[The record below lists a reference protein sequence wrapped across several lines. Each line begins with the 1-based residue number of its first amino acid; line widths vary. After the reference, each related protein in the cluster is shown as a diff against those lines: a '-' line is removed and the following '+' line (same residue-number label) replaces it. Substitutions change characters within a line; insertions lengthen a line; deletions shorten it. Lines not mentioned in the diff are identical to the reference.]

1 MARRRHL
8 QSTAD
13 YLAIAISPVL
23 IMLLVGSLVFF
34 LQEVTYDG
42 EYQTRVRWVL
52 GWFVFATVLIS
63 RIGIEFGK
71 AHASMYAGAL
81 ALASMA
87 FISKFLDE
95 YLIGT
100 ALLMGVVWWCV
111 NKLTWDCTVIDDNDD
126 ASGAGLLQQSGMDKP
141 PPGEQDDE
149 PVETEKQRR
158 RRRRREQLL
167 ANTNTNNESAG
178 TPDSSELAS
187 SDKKKQHA
195 PGVWV
200 VYFSLA
206 ALPLFGIGQAFLP
219 TDDDGAI
226 REGFLFLWIYVAS
239 ALGLFLTTSFLGLR
253 RYLRQRKIKMPVRIT
268 AAWVTSGVVIMLAV
282 LGLSL
287 LVPRPHSGTS
297 VTALLDRFEDDQ
309 SASDLALRG
318 NDAGEGEGRRVG
330 KADEDSDDPGDK
342 MSEKGK
348 PSESDQKGDKQ
359 GPSDQKGK
367 TKGGNQKDKD
377 QKDGKN
383 NDQQTAKND
392 DQNKNQA
399 GGRKN
404 DEQQQQAKGEN
415 RQNQKQQPQQN
426 PSQRTSRISAAI
438 SKLAGPVKWILYI
451 VFGVLIVWALW
462 KNRHNLAAGARE
474 FLQAIADFWAN
485 LFARKQK
492 PKKNQKAA
500 ERLEPSDTGPPPK
513 RFAEY
518 DNPFLTGQAHRMRPD
533 ALVIYTEEAF
543 RAFGR
548 ELGVQD
554 GEEITTTEFGDDV
567 AARLPELSE
576 AIRFLTGVHSRI
588 LYSSHPPTSFDI
600 SLLETLWTGMT
611 RREPQAVG

>member
-1 MARRRHL
+1 MARKRHL

-34 LQEVTYDG
+34 LQEVTYG
-42 EYQTRVRWVL
+42 GQYQERVRWVL

-71 AHASMYAGAL
+71 AHAATYAGAL
-81 ALASMA
+81 ALACMA

-95 YLIGT
+95 YLLGT
-100 ALLMGVVWWCV
+100 AFLMGVTWWCV
-111 NKLTWDCTVIDDNDD
+111 NRLTWDCTVIDDNDD
-126 ASGAGLLQQSGMDKP
+126 ASGAGLLQQSGMDN
-141 PPGEQDDE
+141 PPGEQDEE
-149 PVETEKQRR
+149 PDETEKQRR
-158 RRRRREQLL
+158 RRLRRERLL
-167 ANTNTNNESAG
+167 ADSQDA
-178 TPDSSELAS
+178 DRSSEKPDPAELES
-187 SDKKKQHA
+187 PEKKKQHA

-219 TDDDGAI
+219 AEDGGAI
-226 REGFLFLWIYVAS
+226 REGFIFLWIYVAS

-268 AAWVTSGVVIMLAV
+268 AAWVTSGLLIMLVV
-282 LGLSL
+282 LGLCL
-287 LVPRPHSGTS
+287 LIPRPHSGTS
-297 VTALLDRFEDDQ
+297 VTAMLDRFADDRE
-309 SASDLALRG
+309 ASDAALSG
-318 NDAGEGEGRRVG
+318 DDAGKGDGRRVG
-330 KADEDSDDPGDK
+330 KADENADEGNKAAEEGEPTESDQGDG
-342 MSEKGK
+342 EQGQ
-348 PSESDQKGDKQ
+348 SDQKGEN
-359 GPSDQKGK
+359 
-367 TKGGNQKDKD
+367 KGGNQKNDD
-377 QKDGKN
+377 QQDGDN
-383 NDQQTAKND
+383 NDQQVADKD
-392 DQNKNQA
+392 
-399 GGRKN
+399 
-404 DEQQQQAKGEN
+404 DEQKQDDRPDNDEN
-415 RQNQKQQPQQN
+415 RQQAENGERQNRQQQE
-426 PSQRTSRISAAI
+426 SSRRTSRISSTL
-438 SKLAGPVKWILYI
+438 SKLARPVKWILYL
-451 VFGVLIVWALW
+451 VFGILILWALW

-474 FLQAIADFWAN
+474 FLQAVADFWAN
-485 LFARKQK
+485 LFHRKPKRKQK
-492 PKKNQKAA
+492 QKVEDAP
-500 ERLEPSDTGPPPK
+500 EPIGAGPPPK

-554 GEEITTTEFGDDV
+554 GEEITAAEFGDEV
-567 AARLPELSE
+567 ASRLPELAE

-600 SLLETLWTGMT
+600 TLLETLWTGMT

>member
-1 MARRRHL
+1 MARKRHL

-34 LQEVTYDG
+34 LQEVSYNG
-42 EYQTRVRWVL
+42 QYQPRVRWVL

-71 AHASMYAGAL
+71 AQASMYAGAL
-81 ALASMA
+81 ALACMA
-87 FISKFLDE
+87 FIWKFLDE

-100 ALLMGVVWWCV
+100 AVLMGVTWWCV

-141 PPGEQDDE
+141 PPDE
-149 PVETEKQRR
+149 EDETPPETEKQRR
-158 RRRRREQLL
+158 RRLRREQLL
-167 ANTNTNNESAG
+167 GEPQASDRPSQQ
-178 TPDSSELAS
+178 PDPSELES
-187 SDKKKQHA
+187 PEKKKQHA

-219 TDDDGAI
+219 AEDDGAI

-253 RYLRQRKIKMPVRIT
+253 RYLRQRRIKMPVRIT
-268 AAWVTSGVVIMLAV
+268 AAWVTSGVVIMMAV
-282 LGLSL
+282 LGLCL
-287 LVPRPHSGTS
+287 LIPRPHSGTS
-297 VTALLDRFEDDQ
+297 VTAMLDRFADDQ
-309 SASDLALRG
+309 EASDAALSG
-318 NDAGEGEGRRVG
+318 DDAGKGEGRHVG
-330 KADEDSDDPGDK
+330 KADEDADEGNK
-342 MSEKGK
+342 VSEKGE
-348 PSESDQKGDKQ
+348 PTESDQGAGKQ
-359 GPSDQKGK
+359 GQSEQKGEN
-367 TKGGNQKDKD
+367 KGGKQKNDD
-377 QKDGKN
+377 QQGGNKN
-383 NDQQTAKND
+383 NQEVAKND
-392 DQNKNQA
+392 DQGEKE
-399 GGRKN
+399 GERPKN
-404 DEQQQQAKGEN
+404 DENQQD
-415 RQNQKQQPQQN
+415 QKQRQQN
-426 PSQRTSRISAAI
+426 SSQRTSRISRAI
-438 SKLAGPVKWILYI
+438 SKLAKPVKWILYI
-451 VFGVLIVWALW
+451 VFGILILWALW

-474 FLQAIADFWAN
+474 FLQAISDFWAN
-485 LFARKQK
+485 LFNRK
-492 PKKNQKAA
+492 PKKKKKKKTEQAP
-500 ERLEPSDTGPPPK
+500 ELIETGPPPK

-554 GEEITTTEFGDDV
+554 GEDITTAEFGDEV
-567 AARLPELSE
+567 TARLPELAE

-588 LYSSHPPTSFDI
+588 LYSSQPPTSFDI